1 MNRRSIATAGI
12 NFWRIRVSVD
22 SCILATRSTFG
33 GARTAA
39 DASRTYFDVMDL
51 PNAMTSQMKKTAME
65 PAIQDIPSSGMITC
79 KLHRS

>member
-1 MNRRSIATAGI
+1 MESEIVRMWAMNHRSIATAGSNLWSI
-12 NFWRIRVSVD
+12 WVSVD

-33 GARTAA
+33 GAKMAV

-65 PAIQDIPSSGMITC
+65 PAIQDIP
-79 KLHRS
+79 

>member
-1 MNRRSIATAGI
+1 MNRRSIATAGG
-12 NFWRIRVSVD
+12 NFREFVSRL
-22 SCILATRSTFG
+22 ILVLAMRSTFG

-39 DASRTYFDVMDL
+39 DASRTYFDAMDL

-65 PAIQDIPSSGMITC
+65 PAIQDIPLSGMITC